1 MARFNLQQR
10 ITNSVLT
17 FSRRQIAFVLNLIQR
32 AEVEPR
38 GYTLIELMVSIGIF
52 SIVVAMTSAMF
63 VTSLKGQE
71 KSYTS
76 QNVADSARYAME
88 MMSREIR
95 MGTGFPPDGTGDS
108 LKFVSTM
115 PHRDGQT
122 VKFWRDAGSSRIMFD
137 DDISDAVSEA
147 AITSANVSV
156 TTLSFLLDGTSSHE
170 RITIVMRVESVGTKE
185 DVKTTINLQTTVSPR
200 RL

>member
-95 MGTGFPPDGTGDS
+95 MGKSFPIIDGTSDS
-108 LKFVSTM
+108 LQFASTM

-122 VKFWRDAGSSRIMFD
+122 VKFWLDADSSRIMFD
-137 DDISDAVSEA
+137 DDIIDTVSEA
-147 AITSANVSV
+147 
-156 TTLSFLLDGTSSHE
+156 
-170 RITIVMRVESVGTKE
+170 
-185 DVKTTINLQTTVSPR
+185 
-200 RL
+200 

>member
-1 MARFNLQQR
+1 MKNPK
-10 ITNSVLT
+10 SK
-17 FSRRQIAFVLNLIQR
+17 IQDFLK
-32 AEVEPR
+32 AKSYKLKANG

-63 VTSLKGQE
+63 MTSLKGQE

-95 MGTGFPPDGTGDS
+95 MGTGFSSDGTY
-108 LKFVSTM
+108 LQFTSTM

-122 VKFWRDAGSSRIMFD
+122 VKFELVSGQIMFD
-137 DDISDAVSEA
+137 DDITDAVPVT
-147 AITSANVSV
+147 AITSANTLVSG
-156 TTLSFLLDGTSSHE
+156 LSFRVNGSSSHG
-170 RITIVMRVESVGTKE
+170 RITIVMRVESVGAAE
-185 DVKTTINLQTTVSPR
+185 DVKTAMDLQTTISPR

>member
-1 MARFNLQQR
+1 MAK
-10 ITNSVLT
+10 TSDKK
-17 FSRRQIAFVLNLIQR
+17 IQR
-32 AEVEPR
+32 GHYRES
-38 GYTLIELMVSIGIF
+38 GYTLIELMVAIGVF

-63 VTSLKGQE
+63 VTSLRGQE

-95 MGTGFPPDGTGDS
+95 MGTGFSSDGTY
-108 LKFVSTM
+108 LQFTSTM

-122 VKFWRDAGSSRIMFD
+122 VKFWRDVGSSRIMFD

>member
-1 MARFNLQQR
+1 MKHKTYNMKHKTPAKE
-10 ITNSVLT
+10 T
-17 FSRRQIAFVLNLIQR
+17 FQVPSSKFH
-32 AEVEPR
+32 EK
-38 GYTLIELMVSIGIF
+38 GYTLIELMVSIGVF

-95 MGTGFPPDGTGDS
+95 MGTGFSSDGTY
-108 LKFVSTM
+108 LQFTSTM

-122 VKFWRDAGSSRIMFD
+122 VKFWLDAGSGQIMFD
-137 DDISDAVSEA
+137 DDIAALPLEA
-147 AITSANVSV
+147 AITSLNVKVSS
-156 TTLSFLLDGTSSHE
+156 LSFLLDIVDHE

-185 DVKTTINLQTTVSPR
+185 DVKTTMDLQTTISPR

>member
-1 MARFNLQQR
+1 
-10 ITNSVLT
+10 
-17 FSRRQIAFVLNLIQR
+17 
-32 AEVEPR
+32 
-38 GYTLIELMVSIGIF
+38 
-52 SIVVAMTSAMF
+52 
-63 VTSLKGQE
+63 
-71 KSYTS
+71 
-76 QNVADSARYAME
+76 
-88 MMSREIR
+88 

>member
-95 MGTGFPPDGTGDS
+95 MGTGFSSNGAYLQFT
-108 LKFVSTM
+108 STM

-122 VKFWRDAGSSRIMFD
+122 VKFW
-137 DDISDAVSEA
+137 
-147 AITSANVSV
+147 
-156 TTLSFLLDGTSSHE
+156 
-170 RITIVMRVESVGTKE
+170 
-185 DVKTTINLQTTVSPR
+185 
-200 RL
+200 

>member
-1 MARFNLQQR
+1 MKHKTYNMKHKTPAKE
-10 ITNSVLT
+10 T
-17 FSRRQIAFVLNLIQR
+17 FQVSSFKFH
-32 AEVEPR
+32 EK

-63 VTSLKGQE
+63 MTSLKGQE

-95 MGTGFPPDGTGDS
+95 MGTGFSSNGAYLQFT
-108 LKFVSTM
+108 STM

-122 VKFWRDAGSSRIMFD
+122 VKFWLDAGSGQIMFD
-137 DDISDAVSEA
+137 DDIAALPLEA
-147 AITSANVSV
+147 AITSLNVKVSS
-156 TTLSFLLDGTSSHE
+156 LSFLLDSVDHE

-185 DVKTTINLQTTVSPR
+185 DVKTTMDLQTTISPR